1 MFIKFTVVSV
11 NYNTNDLKEAVK
23 VFGYITLNSD
33 CIEQYG
39 QSGFTKDGE
48 VVAEFTHIVL
58 KDGDSIDVAEC
69 KVDIDELLDAH
80 EVIKL

>member
-11 NYNTNDLKEAVK
+11 NFQTDDPKEAVK
-23 VFGYITLNSD
+23 KLGYITLNSD

-48 VVAEFTHIVL
+48 VVAGYTHIVL
-58 KDGDSIDVAEC
+58 KDGDSIDVAQR
-69 KVDIDELLDAH
+69 KVDID
-80 EVIKL
+80 